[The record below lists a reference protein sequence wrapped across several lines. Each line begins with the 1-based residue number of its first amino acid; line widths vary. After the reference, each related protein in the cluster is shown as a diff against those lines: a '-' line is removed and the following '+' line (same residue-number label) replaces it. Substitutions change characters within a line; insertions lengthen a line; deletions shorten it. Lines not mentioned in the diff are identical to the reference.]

1 MQGYVPEYDTRF
13 IIDPQFVKIAASS
26 YLYKTAEKLGVKAY
40 KCIGAVNFDHFY
52 PVKVERKNF
61 ALYNPLKNGKI
72 IEEMCGRLGLE
83 IKPLFNIKQ
92 EYLKYIYSCA
102 TMYIAAEFESS
113 GWSNPTAEAMAC
125 KCPIISTVTGSVGDL
140 VIEGETGLYFGL
152 DNFESFKNS
161 INLVTDQTQREKMV
175 EKAFLH
181 VKQFSWDKLVQKL
194 DFIIQLELN
203 KDFNQESIL
212 WQQNL

>member
-1 MQGYVPEYDTRF
+1 MHAQLRRNYKIGFLLPYLAAAGGVRRNFELANRLSELGHEVAIYSDSTQEQWFPLKVRVFKLSELQNSTDAIFTGWPLFEEKIYNFIRAEKKFWLMQGYVPEYDTRF

-92 EYLKYIYSCA
+92 EYLKYIYSC
-102 TMYIAAEFESS
+102 
-113 GWSNPTAEAMAC
+113 
-125 KCPIISTVTGSVGDL
+125 
-140 VIEGETGLYFGL
+140 
-152 DNFESFKNS
+152 
-161 INLVTDQTQREKMV
+161 
-175 EKAFLH
+175 
-181 VKQFSWDKLVQKL
+181 
-194 DFIIQLELN
+194 
-203 KDFNQESIL
+203 
-212 WQQNL
+212 